1 MSKDHEHRELFDA
14 FTQKASLKQ
23 DVYNV
28 TLQCFNTLKEVI
40 TDYVSQYE
48 VYKKDHTSKY
58 DLSFEV
64 TQNKEF
70 EIALKFGGDI
80 LIFLM
85 HTNIFEFPRNH
96 EVMKTGYIK
105 EDKTRSFHG
114 IINIYN
120 FLADSFKYDRINDI
134 GYLIG
139 RIFIN
144 KDKSYFIEGKQELA
158 FLYHNFGTE
167 KFDKKAMDTLLTS
180 AIKYS
185 IDFDLLTP
193 PYNEVM
199 SLSVSEMKSTLAS
212 IPLKTGKRL
221 GFQFYADNQTA
232 D

>member
-1 MSKDHEHRELFDA
+1 MSRHQLHKELFDE
-14 FTQKASLKQ
+14 FTRKASLKKE
-23 DVYNV
+23 VYNI
-28 TLQCFNTLKEVI
+28 TLQCFNELKETI
-40 TDYVSQYE
+40 FQYVTQYE
-48 VYKKDHTSKY
+48 QYIKKSKQSY
-58 DLSFEV
+58 DISFEV

-105 EDKTRSFHG
+105 KDKTRSFHG

-120 FLADSFKYDRINDI
+120 FLADSFKYDRTNDI

-139 RIFIN
+139 RVFIN
-144 KDKSYFIEGKQELA
+144 KDKSYFVEGKQELA

-167 KFDKKAMDTLLTS
+167 KFTKKAMDTLLETS
-180 AIKYS
+180 IKYS
-185 IDFDLLTP
+185 INFDLLTP

-199 SLSVSEMKSTLAS
+199 SVTVNEMQSTLAS

-221 GFQFYADNQTA
+221 GFQFYADNQTQ